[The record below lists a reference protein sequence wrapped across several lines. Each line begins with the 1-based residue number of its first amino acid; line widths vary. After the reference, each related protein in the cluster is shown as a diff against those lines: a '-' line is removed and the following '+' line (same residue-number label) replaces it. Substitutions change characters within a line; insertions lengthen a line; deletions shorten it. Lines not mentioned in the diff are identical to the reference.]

1 MDQMLT
7 LMQIAALTIAGMCHA
22 LLGSI
27 KVPLARKLEIDET
40 GVGGL
45 VSVFGFTLI
54 PMVFAA
60 GFLVDFVGKQSVLG
74 GGFVLMM
81 ISLVML
87 STLKTYRAAFLAVL
101 VLGTGWSALVN
112 VLNVTSPPAFVPAE
126 ELPARMAY
134 AMNMGDF
141 IFGMGAFIMPILITV
156 LMRKIGFKAAL
167 LSIATLGM
175 VPLLLGFGVNWESSA
190 LVPETVETVDDTVLV
205 LSVKVTTLGIKGLLD
220 NPIVWLCCIA
230 FFFHVPV
237 EAAVAT
243 WATTLMTN
251 KGVAEGR
258 AATLLSAF
266 WLTFL
271 GSRLATALV
280 LPEGA
285 GGILVLTMAGCCI
298 LVTLGIVLSRTA
310 GMICTTVVLAGLV
323 LGPIF
328 PTLIAILFT
337 HVDKA
342 LHGRAVGL
350 FFCIGGI
357 GWTVIPMIIGSYA
370 ERTTV
375 QRAFL
380 ICTGSATM
388 LTILSAILLMYL

>member
-1 MDQMLT
+1 
-7 LMQIAALTIAGMCHA
+7 
-22 LLGSI
+22 
-27 KVPLARKLEIDET
+27 
-40 GVGGL
+40 
-45 VSVFGFTLI
+45 
-54 PMVFAA
+54 
-60 GFLVDFVGKQSVLG
+60 
-74 GGFVLMM
+74 
-81 ISLVML
+81 
-87 STLKTYRAAFLAVL
+87 
-101 VLGTGWSALVN
+101 
-112 VLNVTSPPAFVPAE
+112 
-126 ELPARMAY
+126 
-134 AMNMGDF
+134 
-141 IFGMGAFIMPILITV
+141 
-156 LMRKIGFKAAL
+156 MRKIGFKSAL

-190 LVPETVETVDDTVLV
+190 LVPETVETVADGFRIL
-205 LSVKVTTLGIKGLLD
+205 LS
-220 NPIVWLCCIA
+220 NPIVWLCCLA

-251 KGVAEGR
+251 KGVTEERSAI
-258 AATLLSAF
+258 LLSAF

-271 GSRLATALV
+271 GSRLVTALT
-280 LPEGA
+280 LPAGA
-285 GGILVLTMAGCCI
+285 DGILVLTMAGCCI
-298 LVTLGIVLSRTA
+298 LMMLGIVLSRTA
-310 GMICTTVVLAGLV
+310 GMICTMVILAGLV

-380 ICTGSATM
+380 ICTASATM
-388 LTILSAILLMYL
+388 LTILSAILLMNL